1 MHRTRNTVGG
11 VVSSVGARCL
21 VSIFKQFPKLPVR
34 LISIRIVPYYR
45 VWVQSWVLAAT
56 LFDSPKMERLTP
68 DGTVAESGTTAGPR
82 PLMIQWM

>member
-11 VVSSVGARCL
+11 VVLSIGAFCL

-34 LISIRIVPYYR
+34 LTSIRIVPYYR

-56 LFDSPKMERLTP
+56 LTY
-68 DGTVAESGTTAGPR
+68 GTRTQATALACLRNGASNSTVLR
-82 PLMIQWM
+82 YAR